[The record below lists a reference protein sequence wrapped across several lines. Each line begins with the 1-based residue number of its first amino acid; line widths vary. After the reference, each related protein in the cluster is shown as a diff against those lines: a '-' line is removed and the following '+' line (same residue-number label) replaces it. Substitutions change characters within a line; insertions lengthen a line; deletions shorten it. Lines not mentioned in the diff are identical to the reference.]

1 MEALLDA
8 LRSIVGAANV
18 LVDADLRAGHEV
30 DWTGRFRGSTPAV
43 VRPASTDQ
51 VAAVVRAC
59 AEAGVAIVPQGG
71 NTGLVGGS
79 VPLAGELVLSTRRLA
94 VLGEVDDLSGQV
106 TVGAG
111 VTLGALQAHVAVSG
125 WEVGVDLAARDS
137 ATVGGM
143 VATNAGG
150 LAFLR
155 HGGMREQLAGI
166 EAVLGDGSV
175 VSHLG
180 GLLKDN
186 TGYDLPGLLCGS
198 EGTLGVVTAAR
209 LRLVRP
215 TGDRT
220 TALAAVAGVASA
232 LAAVRD
238 LRRAGVVLE
247 AAELFLDDGMALV
260 CEHLGVAR
268 PLAPA
273 PAYLLVEWVGS
284 VEALEAADVV
294 DAVVAD
300 DDARRA
306 GLWRYREA
314 HTEAVNALG
323 VPHKLDVTLP
333 LPELSSFVDDVRAAV
348 AAVAPGARVVL
359 FGHVADGNIHVNVVG
374 PPAEDEAVDD
384 TVLRLVAERGGS
396 ISAEHGIGTAKKHWL
411 HLARSDAEIAAF
423 RALKRALDPTGILN
437 PNVLLPEAPS
447 PTPRGRGTR
456 GPPSGSG
463 GGRS

>member
-1 MEALLDA
+1 MEALLA
-8 LRSIVGAANV
+8 AVRSIVGDAHV

-30 DWTGRFRGSTPAV
+30 DWTGRVRGTTPAV
-43 VRPASTDQ
+43 VRPADTGE

-59 AEAGVAIVPQGG
+59 AEAGAAVVPQGG

-79 VPLAGELVLSTRRLA
+79 VPLAGEVVLSTLRLT
-94 VLGEVDDLSGQV
+94 GSGPVDDLAGQV

-111 VTLGALQAHVAVSG
+111 VTLGALQAHVAPSG

-137 ATVGGM
+137 ATIGGM

-155 HGGMREQLAGI
+155 HGGMRQQVAGV
-166 EAVLGDGSV
+166 EAVLGDGTV

-186 TGYDLPGLLCGS
+186 TGYDLAGLLCGS
-198 EGTLGVVTAAR
+198 EGTLGIVTAVR
-209 LRLVRP
+209 LRLVPP
-215 TGDRT
+215 TGPRT
-220 TALAAVAGVASA
+220 TALLAVGGVAQA

-247 AAELFLDDGMALV
+247 AAELVLDDGMTLV

-268 PLAPA
+268 PLAAA
-273 PAYLLVEWVGS
+273 PAYVLVEWSGP
-284 VEALEAADVV
+284 VEALAAAEVV

-300 DDARRA
+300 DAARRA
-306 GLWRYREA
+306 ALWRYREA

-333 LPELSSFVDDVRAAV
+333 LPELPAFVVDVRAAV
-348 AAVAPGARVVL
+348 RDVAPGATVVL
-359 FGHVADGNIHVNVVG
+359 FGHVADGNVHVNVVG
-374 PPAEDEAVDD
+374 PPPDDDSVDD
-384 TVLRLVAERGGS
+384 AVLRLVAERGGS
-396 ISAEHGIGTAKKHWL
+396 ISAEHGIGTAKRRWL
-411 HLARSDAEIAAF
+411 HLARSDAEVAAF
-423 RALKRALDPTGILN
+423 RAIKHALDPAGVLN
-437 PNVLLPEAPS
+437 PNVLLP
-447 PTPRGRGTR
+447 
-456 GPPSGSG
+456 
-463 GGRS
+463 

>member
-1 MEALLDA
+1 MEALFA
-8 LRSIVGAANV
+8 SLRSIVGDAHV
-18 LVDADLRAGHEV
+18 LVDADLRAGYEV
-30 DWTGRFRGSTPAV
+30 DWTGRFQGSTPAV
-43 VRPASTDQ
+43 VRPASTDE

-59 AEAGVAIVPQGG
+59 AGAGVAIVPQGG

-94 VLGEVDDLSGQV
+94 LVGEVDDLSGQV
-106 TVGAG
+106 TAGAG
-111 VTLGALQAHVAVSG
+111 ATLGALQAHVAPG

-155 HGGMREQLAGI
+155 HGGMRDQLAGI

-198 EGTLGVVTAAR
+198 EGTLGVVTAVR

-220 TALAAVAGVASA
+220 TALVAVAGVASG
-232 LAAVRD
+232 LAVVRD
-238 LRRAGVVLE
+238 LRRAGVALE
-247 AAELFLDDGMALV
+247 AAELILDDGMALV

-273 PAYLLVEWVGS
+273 PAYLLVEWAGPA
-284 VEALEAADVV
+284 EALGAADVV
-294 DAVVAD
+294 DAVVAE

-306 GLWRYREA
+306 ALWRYREA

-374 PPAEDEAVDD
+374 PPAEDDAVDD

-396 ISAEHGIGTAKKHWL
+396 ISAEHGIGTAKKRWL
-411 HLARSDAEIAAF
+411 HLARSDAEVAAF
-423 RALKRALDPTGILN
+423 RALKHALDPAGILN
-437 PNVLLPEAPS
+437 PNVLLP
-447 PTPRGRGTR
+447 
-456 GPPSGSG
+456 
-463 GGRS
+463 